1 MGKRAPKVCCSV
13 IGHKNTNTFWH
24 QSEAR
29 TAATVWNW
37 SGKTMFPGAHVE
49 NFCRALSSDPTDCPW
64 ISDDD
69 FTAEYDYIDSLCT
82 AVLSPQTK
90 SRRETSVSQSL
101 SPRFFL
107 GEERLYT
114 GYYIE
119 WQFYCLHWSLA
130 NCWPPREACIRLKD
144 WCKMWLNWQK
154 DPSTF
159 FFFSSFDNDQLANIH
174 WRCRI
179 ERLKIRKHTKF
190 KCDTLKAS
198 KDIAPQGTKYY
209 TLVNLGISCAVSQ
222 YHVANRARTRERAC
236 LSRALRASTF
246 HDIPRACSQ
255 ATYHIQTWHLYLS
268 QGVLFSRVDRF
279 LLTGPSQKWK
289 KPCKY
294 KLGAKTEGRTK
305 MHSFTALF
313 ITNRVWFP
321 FPFFDQISI
330 Y

>member
-1 MGKRAPKVCCSV
+1 MDKRVPKVCCSL
-13 IGHKNTNTFWH
+13 IGQKNTNTFWH

-107 GEERLYT
+107 GEGRLYT
-114 GYYIE
+114 GYYID

-144 WCKMWLNWQK
+144 RCKMWLNWQK

-159 FFFSSFDNDQLANIH
+159 FFSSFDNDQLANIQ
-174 WRCRI
+174 WRCWI
-179 ERLKIRKHTKF
+179 ERLKIRKYTKF

-198 KDIAPQGTKYY
+198 KDTAPQGTKFY
-209 TLVNLGISCAVSQ
+209 TLVNLGISVM
-222 YHVANRARTRERAC
+222 
-236 LSRALRASTF
+236 
-246 HDIPRACSQ
+246 
-255 ATYHIQTWHLYLS
+255 YLN
-268 QGVLFSRVDRF
+268 V
-279 LLTGPSQKWK
+279 T
-289 KPCKY
+289 
-294 KLGAKTEGRTK
+294 
-305 MHSFTALF
+305 
-313 ITNRVWFP
+313 
-321 FPFFDQISI
+321 
-330 Y
+330 